1 MKNFLIITCGLILA
15 TMTASAANVAL
26 TALPTVSSLSG
37 AETIPLVQ
45 AGVTKT
51 ATVTQLAAATAAAG
65 SLATIAQVTGGTNA
79 SNARAD
85 AETVATNTM
94 VQAAILAQA
103 VATNTM
109 VQAAIAAAAAQAGVQ
124 NGGPATFTTMTAANV
139 LTPSSAALGTV
150 TMTASAQ
157 QTINFATA
165 SFQTMTVA
173 PNSTGYILTLNEANA
188 ADGQQI
194 SLFITATTGVT
205 IRGGSAAPGFTPH
218 GTGPST
224 QLALTTG
231 QTALAQWLV
240 TPPDIIRTFG
250 PFDLDPCAPVKRPW
264 ATADNHF
271 TIEDDG
277 LTKKWQGLVWCNP
290 PYGPKTGDWLARCA
304 AHGNCL
310 VLVFARTD
318 TRWFQNHVWPHAA
331 SLFFIAGRLSFCHVN
346 GDPGGTAGAP
356 SVLIA
361 YGDLAD
367 QRLRD
372 NQIIAGQYLQ
382 NLPNNIFLGSA

>member
-65 SLATIAQVTGGTNA
+65 RLATIAQVTGGTNA

-94 VQAAILAQA
+94 VQAAITARFI
-103 VATNTM
+103 ATNTM

-240 TPPDIIRTFG
+240 I
-250 PFDLDPCAPVKRPW
+250 
-264 ATADNHF
+264 
-271 TIEDDG
+271 
-277 LTKKWQGLVWCNP
+277 
-290 PYGPKTGDWLARCA
+290 
-304 AHGNCL
+304 GNQIL
-310 VLVFARTD
+310 FSVVLV
-318 TRWFQNHVWPHAA
+318 P
-331 SLFFIAGRLSFCHVN
+331 
-346 GDPGGTAGAP
+346 
-356 SVLIA
+356 
-361 YGDLAD
+361 
-367 QRLRD
+367 
-372 NQIIAGQYLQ
+372 
-382 NLPNNIFLGSA
+382 